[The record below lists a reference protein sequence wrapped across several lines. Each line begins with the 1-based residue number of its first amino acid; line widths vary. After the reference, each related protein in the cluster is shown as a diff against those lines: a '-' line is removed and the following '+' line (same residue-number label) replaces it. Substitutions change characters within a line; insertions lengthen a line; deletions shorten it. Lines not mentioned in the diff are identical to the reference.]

1 MSETLVR
8 HIVLIKY
15 KEGTDKAAASAAIA
29 KGIAGM
35 KDAIPE
41 MLAYQAGADLALDP
55 ERNHDFAIQVDF
67 ASPEAYA
74 VYATHPVHQKVIADV
89 QAQAVATVR
98 VARPLPDAEVDRLAA
113 ALTAQYGRP
122 VHLNLLV
129 DPSVLGGIRVEI
141 GDDVIDGTVS
151 SRLDDARRR
160 LVG

>member
-74 VYATHPVHQKVIADV
+74 VYATHPVHQKVIADDIKPV
-89 QAQAVATVR
+89 IAPGGRSASQFSVPAS
-98 VARPLPDAEVDRLAA
+98 ARL
-113 ALTAQYGRP
+113 
-122 VHLNLLV
+122 
-129 DPSVLGGIRVEI
+129 
-141 GDDVIDGTVS
+141 
-151 SRLDDARRR
+151 
-160 LVG
+160 